1 MDKMRWLL
9 GMLFLLVVVGGCSK
23 EKPVPK
29 SLGEG
34 KPAADISLRDLAGQ
48 EVKLSDLRGKVV
60 LLNFWATWCPPCREE
75 VPSMVKLNQIMAGKQ
90 YQMLAVSI
98 DEQGK
103 PAVENFFK
111 QQGVTL
117 PAYLDPQQQAA
128 KIYGIT
134 GVPETFIIDK
144 QGIIQKKVIG
154 GMDWSAP
161 EVVSYLEGLAR
172 P

>member
-1 MDKMRWLL
+1 MGLMRWIM
-9 GMLFLLVVVGGCSK
+9 GMLLLLVVLGGCTK
-23 EKPVPK
+23 EKPAPR
-29 SLGEG
+29 SIGEG
-34 KPAADISLRDLAGQ
+34 QPAVDITLRDLAGQ

-60 LLNFWATWCPPCREE
+60 LLNFWATWCPPCRAEI
-75 VPSMVKLNQIMAGKQ
+75 PSMAKLNQLMAGKP

-98 DEQGK
+98 DDQGK
-103 PAVENFFK
+103 PAVETFFQ

-117 PAYLDPQQQAA
+117 PTYLDPEQKIA
-128 KIYGIT
+128 KVYGVT

-144 QGIIQKKVIG
+144 QGVIQKKVIG
-154 GMDWSAP
+154 GMDWSSP